1 MTTDA
6 TTLTRWTDENR
17 TAWTD
22 EHLVRFFTS
31 WSREWAGLVQH
42 TTAPLVEQLQIAPGQ
57 RVLDLASGP
66 GEPAITIARL
76 VGPAEQVTATNISAG
91 MLESAATNARA
102 AGATNLVTT
111 VAPADDLPFPDGSFD
126 RVTCRFGV
134 MYFPDV
140 HSALVEARRVL
151 VAGGRAGFTLWPPD
165 AEHPYASHLALFE
178 RYFPSPDAEP
188 GAPASDRFSDG
199 VSLGEELRA
208 AGFEE
213 IVVRTYQV
221 PYPFPGDVEHFTHY
235 AIDQFQPEIDALSE
249 EQGKA
254 FLADLRE
261 LNERITDDGRIEPMG
276 PVIIVSGRAAVT
288 KGT

>member
-1 MTTDA
+1 MSANAA
-6 TTLTRWTDENR
+6 TMTRWADENR

-22 EHLVRFFTS
+22 EHLVRFFTT
-31 WSREWAGLVQH
+31 WSREWAGLVEH
-42 TTAPLVEQLQIAPGQ
+42 TTPPLVEQLQIAPGH

-76 VGPAEQVTATNISAG
+76 VGPAGQVTATDISAG
-91 MLESAATNARA
+91 MLEGAAANARA
-102 AGATNLVTT
+102 AGMTNLVTK

-140 HSALVEARRVL
+140 RRALAEARRVL
-151 VAGGRAGFTLWPPD
+151 VADGRAGFTLWPPD

-188 GAPASDRFSDG
+188 EAPSSNRFSDG

-208 AGFEE
+208 AGFEDV
-213 IVVRTYQV
+213 VVRTYQV
-221 PYPFPGDVEHFTHY
+221 PYAFPGDVERFTGFLVE
-235 AIDQFQPEIDALSE
+235 QFQPAIDALPEDQS
-249 EQGKA
+249 KA
-254 FLADLRE
+254 FGADLRE
-261 LNERITDDGRIEPMG
+261 LNEQIAEEGRIERTG
-276 PVIIVSGRAAVT
+276 PVIVVSGQAP
-288 KGT
+288 